1 MALNI
6 SAKEVNE
13 LRQKTGS
20 GMMDCKKAL
29 VQAEGDFNKA
39 IDILRKK
46 GQKVSEARSNRET
59 SEGIVIYKL
68 NSSEDKASILSFTCE
83 TDFVAKNEEFK
94 DLASKILDLA
104 FDNSLNSVG
113 DILKKDL
120 YSNTVEQHIVNL
132 IGKIGEKIEI
142 TEYKTLEGGK
152 IVPYIHAGNKLGVL
166 VSLSNVSSVDYIS
179 VGKDVAMQIA
189 AMNPIAINSDQVDQS
204 VIDKEIEIGK
214 DQARKEGKTEQ
225 IIDRA
230 FDSKGGDIRDEDLKI
245 ISVLSE
251 VTISEI
257 KTRDHLEK
265 YVKKEMNTL
274 APNISSIAGE
284 NIGARLIAKA
294 GSLEKLARLP
304 SSTIQI
310 LGAEKALFRALK
322 TASKPPK
329 HGILFQH
336 DDIHAAPKWQRCK
349 IARSLASKIAI
360 AARVDAYRGVK
371 MDGSIET
378 SLKNRIDEI
387 KKLKKP
393 KFKKQSQSDSF
404 VSNRSSRGSLRDDKP
419 RYKQYSKYGKIKR
432 RSQSVHKSDRRSKY
446 EKSSA
451 NTKDLR
457 RSKAHNKSKRRS
469 KSGRKTQS

>member
-29 VQAEGDFNKA
+29 VQAEGDFKKA

-94 DLASKILDLA
+94 ELATRILDLA

-142 TEYKTLEGGK
+142 REYKNLEGEK

-166 VSLSNVSSVDYIS
+166 VALSNISSVDYIS

-204 VIDKEIEIGK
+204 VVDKEIEIGK
-214 DQARKEGKTEQ
+214 DQARKEGKPEQ
-225 IIDRA
+225 II
-230 FDSKGGDIRDEDLKI
+230 EKI
-245 ISVLSE
+245 AQGKLQ
-251 VTISEI
+251 
-257 KTRDHLEK
+257 KFF
-265 YVKKEMNTL
+265 KENTL
-274 APNISSIAGE
+274 LN
-284 NIGARLIAKA
+284 
-294 GSLEKLARLP
+294 
-304 SSTIQI
+304 Q
-310 LGAEKALFRALK
+310 
-322 TASKPPK
+322 
-329 HGILFQH
+329 
-336 DDIHAAPKWQRCK
+336 
-349 IARSLASKIAI
+349 
-360 AARVDAYRGVK
+360 
-371 MDGSIET
+371 
-378 SLKNRIDEI
+378 
-387 KKLKKP
+387 
-393 KFKKQSQSDSF
+393 SF
-404 VSNRSSRGSLRDDKP
+404 VKDNSLTVESYLATFSSELSVDKFLRI
-419 RYKQYSKYGKIKR
+419 SIG
-432 RSQSVHKSDRRSKY
+432 
-446 EKSSA
+446 
-451 NTKDLR
+451 
-457 RSKAHNKSKRRS
+457 
-469 KSGRKTQS
+469 

>member
-1 MALNI
+1 MAVNI

-29 VQAEGDFNKA
+29 VQAKGDFNKA

-204 VIDKEIEIGK
+204 VVDKEIEIGK
-214 DQARKEGKTEQ
+214 DQARKEGKPEQ
-225 IIDRA
+225 II
-230 FDSKGGDIRDEDLKI
+230 EKI
-245 ISVLSE
+245 AQGKLQ
-251 VTISEI
+251 
-257 KTRDHLEK
+257 KFF
-265 YVKKEMNTL
+265 KENTL
-274 APNISSIAGE
+274 LN
-284 NIGARLIAKA
+284 
-294 GSLEKLARLP
+294 
-304 SSTIQI
+304 Q
-310 LGAEKALFRALK
+310 
-322 TASKPPK
+322 
-329 HGILFQH
+329 
-336 DDIHAAPKWQRCK
+336 
-349 IARSLASKIAI
+349 
-360 AARVDAYRGVK
+360 
-371 MDGSIET
+371 
-378 SLKNRIDEI
+378 
-387 KKLKKP
+387 
-393 KFKKQSQSDSF
+393 SF
-404 VSNRSSRGSLRDDKP
+404 VKDNSLTVESYLATFSSELSVDKFLRI
-419 RYKQYSKYGKIKR
+419 SIG
-432 RSQSVHKSDRRSKY
+432 
-446 EKSSA
+446 
-451 NTKDLR
+451 
-457 RSKAHNKSKRRS
+457 
-469 KSGRKTQS
+469 